1 MPFERIIEHMFPTDL
16 PRSAR
21 ECVEELEEIER
32 LKSALCARQ
41 ARLAARLDETDVRT
55 ATSEKAMATE
65 VGLARRESPHRGA
78 RLLKLA
84 RGLVEDHP
92 EVLALLDSGD
102 LNERRA
108 ELIVNETAT
117 LCLADRRAADTAIAL
132 HLLEHPTLGDRDLSD
147 AARRI
152 VLRIDETAALRRRQ
166 GAHRERRVIARSRAD
181 GSGEVTGY
189 VADWQMAAIMGSLGE
204 RADLMRHQGDER
216 TRAQLIADLFVE
228 RLAGLAGAGGVPV
241 MLDLIMDVETL
252 FGDANEPAEVPGLGP
267 IPAGVARR
275 LLLASPEA
283 RTRVRRLFADT
294 DRLVVMESSSRTF
307 DGQLRELITLRDRR
321 CRTPWCDA
329 PIRHLDHVTEARRG
343 GPTSLHNGQG
353 LCEACNYAKEAPG
366 ITHEVISADVIEP
379 HTTRVTTPSGASYDS
394 RAPAPPGAD
403 PRDHF
408 IQRRPGV
415 WTRVA

>member
-1 MPFERIIEHMFPTDL
+1 MFPIGL
-16 PRSAR
+16 PATAV

-41 ARLAARLDETDVRT
+41 ARLTARLDETGVRT
-55 ATSEKAMATE
+55 TTCEKATATE
-65 VGLARRESPHRGA
+65 VGLARHESPHRGA

-108 ELIVNETAT
+108 ELIINETADLT
-117 LCLADRRAADTAIAL
+117 LAGRRAADRAIAASI
-132 HLLEHPTLGDRDLSD
+132 LEQPTLGDRDLVD
-147 AARRI
+147 VARRI
-152 VLRIDETAALRRRQ
+152 VLRIDESAALRKRAK
-166 GAHRERRVIARSRAD
+166 AHRERHVKGRSRAD
-181 GSGEVTGY
+181 GAGEVTGV
-189 VADWQMAAIMGSLGE
+189 VADWQMAAIMASLGE

-216 TRAQLIADLFVE
+216 SRAQLMADLFVE
-228 RLAGLAGAGGVPV
+228 RLAGLPGAGGVPV

-252 FGDANEPAEVPGLGP
+252 FGDGNEPAEVPGLGP
-267 IPAGVARR
+267 IPAGIARR
-275 LLLASPEA
+275 LLLASPKA
-283 RTRVRRLFADT
+283 RTKVRRLFADT
-294 DRLVVMESSSRTF
+294 DHLVAMESTSRTF
-307 DGQLRELITLRDRR
+307 DGLLRQFIRLRDRR

-329 PIRHLDHVTEARRG
+329 PIRHLDHITDSADG

-353 LCEACNYAKEAPG
+353 LCEACNYAKQDPG
-366 ITHEVISADVIEP
+366 ITHQVISEDIVEA
-379 HTTRVTTPSGASYDS
+379 HTTWLTTPTGAGYDS
-394 RAPAPPGAD
+394 RAPAPPGAN

-408 IQRRPGV
+408 LQRQPGV